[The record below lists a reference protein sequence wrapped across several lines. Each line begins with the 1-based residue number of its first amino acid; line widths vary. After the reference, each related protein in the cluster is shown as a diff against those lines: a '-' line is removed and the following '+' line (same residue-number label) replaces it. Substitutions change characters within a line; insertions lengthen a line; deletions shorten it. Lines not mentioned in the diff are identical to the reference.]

1 MKWEH
6 GTNGKWGRL
15 EATAGFRAESNKT
28 EAIILGTEKRE
39 EGREKG
45 ILGEGNYMCKGP
57 EA

>member
-1 MKWEH
+1 M
-6 GTNGKWGRL
+6 

-45 ILGEGNYMCKGP
+45 ILGEANYMCKGP

>member
-1 MKWEH
+1 M
-6 GTNGKWGRL
+6 

-28 EAIILGTEKRE
+28 EAIILGTEEKRE

-45 ILGEGNYMCKGP
+45 VLGGRNYMCKGP